1 MRHLSDDDL
10 ARYLEGDLRP
20 RRAARVGSHLAG
32 CSGCQGRVAALKA
45 IPNMLANVQYPPI
58 PERLASR
65 IGMALAAESSARV
78 AGQPASEGGRRDLPD
93 RAAGPGRLGWR
104 MPRLNLNSP
113 VALRTAAAVGAA
125 AIIAGGGYAIVSH
138 VGSSSSPA
146 STSIR
151 GPSAAP
157 AHANVQAGPSVSYQH
172 GGHTNSIKTLKSG
185 TDYKSATLA
194 KQAAVVLAAARR
206 STAPSAPAHSN
217 GSMSTFGASSG
228 LASPNASA
236 AAGRTL
242 LEGCVDRIAAG
253 RSVLLVDAAKFDSRH
268 ATIIMVSSGA
278 TGRAQV
284 YAVGSGCSASAS
296 DILAQQSL
304 PRS

>member
-32 CSGCQGRVAALKA
+32 CSGCQGRVAALQA

-58 PERLASR
+58 PERLSSR
-65 IGMALAAESSARV
+65 IDMALAAESSARV
-78 AGQPASEGGRRDLPD
+78 ASQPASEGGRRDLPD
-93 RAAGPGRLGWR
+93 RATSGRHGWR
-104 MPRLNLNSP
+104 MPRLDLKSP
-113 VALRTAAAVGAA
+113 VALRTLAAVGAA

-138 VGSSSSPA
+138 VGSSSAP
-146 STSIR
+146 TSSSISK
-151 GPSAAP
+151 PPAAP
-157 AHANVQAGPSVSYQH
+157 AHANVHSGPSVNYQH
-172 GGHTNSIKTLKSG
+172 GGHTDSIKTLKSG
-185 TDYKSATLA
+185 TNYKSATLA
-194 KQAAVVLAAARR
+194 RQAAVVLATARR
-206 STAPSAPAHSN
+206 STAPAAPAHAS
-217 GSMSTFGASSG
+217 GSMSTFGASSS
-228 LASPNASA
+228 LASPNAAA
-236 AAGRTL
+236 AAGTTK

-253 RSVLLVDAAKFDSRH
+253 RSVLLVDSAEYQSRH

-278 TGRAQV
+278 AGRAEV
-284 YAVGSGCSASAS
+284 YAVGSLCSASAS